1 MATSFTTAELT
12 SAASPAKAQET
23 RWVWRQVWRDVLF
36 LHWRCAA
43 ANVRPHVPAG
53 LALDARAGDAWVS
66 LVLFRLQVAPLGV
79 PLVPGFSSLVEVN
92 LRTYVELNEQPGI
105 YFLSI
110 HADNLAALTL
120 ARTFT
125 PLPYRW
131 ASIGYQPGRDGCK
144 CELRR
149 AASPA
154 CELSLRAEFDAST
167 APPSDAADQT
177 WLLERYR
184 AFAPARGFTSKLQT
198 AVVAHE
204 PWVVQPVQV
213 EQHQNS
219 LGREFGLN
227 LARPP
232 DAAHSCREMHARFS
246 RFVPCEGALAS
257 FASAP
262 ATATIPD
269 E

>member
-1 MATSFTTAELT
+1 MATSFMTAELT
-12 SAASPAKAQET
+12 STESPAKT
-23 RWVWRQVWRDVLF
+23 RGLHWVWRQVWRDLLF
-36 LHWRCAA
+36 LHWRVAA
-43 ANVRPHVPAG
+43 ADLRPHVPAA
-53 LALDARAGDAWVS
+53 LAIETRAGHAWVS
-66 LVLFRLQVAPLGV
+66 LVLFRLQVAPVGM

-92 LRTYVELNEQPGI
+92 LRTYVELADQPGI
-105 YFLSI
+105 CFLSI

-120 ARTFT
+120 ARTLA

-131 ASIGYQPGRDGCK
+131 ANIRYRPGRKGCE

-154 CELSLRAEFDAST
+154 CEMSLRAAFNSST
-167 APPSDAADQT
+167 EWPGDAARQS
-177 WLLERYR
+177 WLLERYQ
-184 AFAPARGFTSKLQT
+184 AFAPARGSTSELQT
-198 AVVAHE
+198 AVVEHE

-213 EQHQNS
+213 EQRHNS
-219 LGREFGLN
+219 LGREFGLD

-232 DAAHSCREMHARFS
+232 DAAHCCREMHARFS
-246 RFVPCEGALAS
+246 RFVPCEGSLAS